1 MKMTS
6 VKPEGVTIPNLDF
19 TSKKKVMWRFAK
31 ESLKNREVGGKAQFW
46 RWYSLPIFTWVRPIS
61 AILRDNPPSR
71 RMVTVSGKY
80 ITIRLGIWTKSGV
93 WTKGQRTEICLANA
107 TILPVILLIRRWYD
121 AALTCWARCCVS
133 SATLVRTSAFIPWT
147 STGVGPITSQNGS
160 RRTCLG
166 EQAECYS

>member
-6 VKPEGVTIPNLDF
+6 VKPEGVTIQNLDL

-31 ESLKNREVGGKAQFW
+31 ESLENREVGGKAQFW

-61 AILRDNPPSR
+61 AILRDISPSR

-93 WTKGQRTEICLANA
+93 WTKGQRTEICLEKM
-107 TILPVILLIRRWYD
+107 PRFFRWFCWFEGDMMRRWHAEPG
-121 AALTCWARCCVS
+121 AACHQQRLYGQVPLYPGHLPGWA
-133 SATLVRTSAFIPWT
+133 
-147 STGVGPITSQNGS
+147 Q
-160 RRTCLG
+160 
-166 EQAECYS
+166 